1 VRKDKLTRLE
11 RATRAGREQ
20 KVLREVFLNTMAQIK
35 ALADGEE
42 TPAPHPRASDPRF
55 REEVC
60 GSIHRIAGGGTGPV
74 EDLSEPEHSREV
86 PPNGRGGGG

>member
-11 RATRAGREQ
+11 RATRAGRE
-20 KVLREVFLNTMAQIK
+20 REELKAVFANGMAQIR

-42 TPAPHPRASDPRF
+42 PPPPHPRASDPRF
-55 REEVC
+55 RGTFC
-60 GSIHRIAGGGTGPV
+60 GGIHRIKGGGTGPV

-86 PPNGRGGGG
+86 RS